1 MIDQSINL
9 VFPVTQISGL
19 SVCSIDLFLIVST
32 ARLIDVIPQRMSVSV
47 KPIFMCTAV
56 APAEPLNL
64 WSGF

>member
-19 SVCSIDLFLIVST
+19 SVCSK
-32 ARLIDVIPQRMSVSV
+32 RMSVSV

-56 APAEPLNL
+56 APAEPPNL